1 MITCRGDG
9 REITLTEFPL
19 AQQFTNADTVRA
31 EEITL
36 SLSDGR
42 LVAMLVNATPIRS
55 ADGEV
60 ESMVVTLQDL
70 APLKELERLRTEF
83 LSMVNHELRAPLTSI
98 IGSVTTL
105 LRASPGLDPAETHE
119 FFRIIDEQAG
129 YMRGL
134 LVDLLDQGRIETG
147 TVSLAP
153 EPAEVAGLV
162 EQARHTFQG
171 GGGTHALSIDL
182 PDGDNQVERDRENAP
197 LRETPNGGERH
208 ADDSQYRRRDQRPGA
223 DAMDGGIPERVRPEQ
238 LEDGVHHLAA
248 PRGGGGVHLDRRVA
262 AVAVRAEADVAA
274 LLAPGRIW

>member
-42 LVAMLVNATPIRS
+42 LFAMLVNATPIRS

-83 LSMVNHELRAPLTSI
+83 LSMVNHKLRAPLTSI

-182 PDGDNQVERDRENAP
+182 PDGDN
-197 LRETPNGGERH
+197 
-208 ADDSQYRRRDQRPGA
+208 
-223 DAMDGGIPERVRPEQ
+223 
-238 LEDGVHHLAA
+238 
-248 PRGGGGVHLDRRVA
+248 
-262 AVAVRAEADVAA
+262 
-274 LLAPGRIW
+274 